1 MVQVVNQIITYS
13 SNLIDGE
20 NYRVHY
26 RTAHAWIDLLQG
38 MRGWEQNYIEE
49 LVKLYTL

>member
-1 MVQVVNQIITYS
+1 MTYEQQKGRKKKMVQVVNQIITYS

-26 RTAHAWIDLLQG
+26 RTAHA
-38 MRGWEQNYIEE
+38 
-49 LVKLYTL
+49 